1 LLELGSSLE
10 AENIEPVDLESL
22 LREVEVFKLEF
33 NVKEESMSRLT
44 ELGQTLVQDG
54 QLSSMEVESRLGD
67 IKTGFQNVDQT
78 LLKTEELSY
87 KNVSFKVT
95 FLYSTNLK
103 NEECIMSVFSIPITR
118 TSNNSNFQEPKLFL
132 IPFNLHF
139 CI

>member
-132 IPFNLHF
+132 IPLNLHF